1 MDQRHCW
8 EDVLGD
14 DERLVATRTPR
25 ERRLG
30 RRPALLLIDLYR
42 KVFGDRPQPLAEA
55 IERWPAT
62 CGLAAWAAL
71 DPLRELLAAARSSA
85 VPVIHTTGETRP
97 EATLGG
103 ATTRRPHGPG
113 RRSAA
118 GFAEPGSAKSADELA
133 GYEIVEPVA
142 PAAGERVI
150 YKARASA
157 FFGTPLASWLRRLDV
172 DTVVVGGESTSGCVR
187 ATVIDAFS
195 HGYDVAVVEEAVFD
209 RSPLS
214 HKVSLYDMHGKY
226 ASVLHLAEA
235 VRYLEAP
242 ATRGPSADP

>member
-8 EDVLGD
+8 DDVLGD
-14 DERLVATRTPR
+14 DERLIAARAPR

-55 IERWPAT
+55 IGRWPST

-71 DPLRELLAAARSSA
+71 DPLSDLLAAARSAA

-103 ATTRRPHGPG
+103 ATTRRRH
-113 RRSAA
+113 ST
-118 GFAEPGSAKSADELA
+118 EELA
-133 GYEIVEPVA
+133 GYEIVEAVA

-150 YKARASA
+150 YKGRASA

-172 DTVVVGGESTSGCVR
+172 DTLVVGGESTSGCVR
-187 ATVIDAFS
+187 ASVVDAFS

-214 HKVSLYDMHGKY
+214 HKVSLYDMHSKY
-226 ASVLHLAEA
+226 ASVLHLEDA
-235 VRYLEAP
+235 VRYLGAP
-242 ATRGPSADP
+242 AAGGRPVTADP